1 MLLQVHFAYK
11 RQLFLYMVCYAACT
25 WQCNQLLEAARS
37 AAASPVV
44 GQLPKDKHTGK
55 LVEVWNSALAGSG
68 LAQVDVSGGIA
79 DLLAV
84 KDANEVGLCAWG
96 HVDGGHPI
104 RDTSVLCH
112 A

>member
-1 MLLQVHFAYK
+1 M
-11 RQLFLYMVCYAACT
+11 
-25 WQCNQLLEAARS
+25 
-37 AAASPVV
+37 V

-84 KDANEVGLCAWG
+84 KDANEVRLC
-96 HVDGGHPI
+96 DGGMWVGDSP
-104 RDTSVLCH
+104 SVTR
-112 A
+112 AY